1 MNMRAHLQKAKSGSS
16 MASCR
21 ASRLSSKLY
30 RVTSMATTRGLLP
43 HSLAP
48 TSDGDVHDEPSEG
61 PREIRNKLAVAW
73 RSLKVPKRRGQSP
86 VRGQRGSRRDAPAGR
101 RGRHPLPVM
110 DTMAET
116 TPVPPVF
123 AVRPFPDPD
132 LPSRLSQQGA
142 HTYTF
147 VNHLMSPLT
156 PLPPPRSSSGW
167 RQAFGGRLPRIPHR
181 TPPDPTRHPHARPT
195 QRRRAR
201 RTLRGGDPDAR
212 KAPRRRRRAA
222 STARGHRAAR
232 HGARGRD
239 PR

>member
-1 MNMRAHLQKAKSGSS
+1 MKARAHLQKAKSGSS

-61 PREIRNKLAVAW
+61 PREIRNRTRFAW
-73 RSLKVPKRRGQSP
+73 RSLKVPKCARGQSP

-132 LPSRLSQQGA
+132 LPI
-142 HTYTF
+142 
-147 VNHLMSPLT
+147 SPLPAGCPQVQVHVRESSDVTSDASPSSSLIFRLATSVRWT
-156 PLPPPRSSSGW
+156 PTSNPSSNPSRPHSAPPREL
-167 RQAFGGRLPRIPHR
+167 RDRR
-181 TPPDPTRHPHARPT
+181 TASVTRFPAARP
-195 QRRRAR
+195 
-201 RTLRGGDPDAR
+201 
-212 KAPRRRRRAA
+212 AP
-222 STARGHRAAR
+222 SWSGT
-232 HGARGRD
+232 
-239 PR
+239 

>member
-1 MNMRAHLQKAKSGSS
+1 

-61 PREIRNKLAVAW
+61 PREIRNRTRFAW
-73 RSLKVPKRRGQSP
+73 RSLKVPKCARGQSP

-132 LPSRLSQQGA
+132 LPI
-142 HTYTF
+142 
-147 VNHLMSPLT
+147 SPL
-156 PLPPPRSSSGW
+156 PAGCPHVRS
-167 RQAFGGRLPRIPHR
+167 
-181 TPPDPTRHPHARPT
+181 
-195 QRRRAR
+195 
-201 RTLRGGDPDAR
+201 
-212 KAPRRRRRAA
+212 
-222 STARGHRAAR
+222 
-232 HGARGRD
+232 
-239 PR
+239 

>member
-21 ASRLSSKLY
+21 ASRLSSKLCL
-30 RVTSMATTRGLLP
+30 VTSMATTRDLLP

-61 PREIRNKLAVAW
+61 PREIRNKLAVW

-86 VRGQRGSRRDAPAGR
+86 VRGHRGSRRDAPAVR

-142 HTYTF
+142 HKYTF

-156 PLPPPRSSSGW
+156 PLPPPR
-167 RQAFGGRLPRIPHR
+167 
-181 TPPDPTRHPHARPT
+181 
-195 QRRRAR
+195 
-201 RTLRGGDPDAR
+201 
-212 KAPRRRRRAA
+212 
-222 STARGHRAAR
+222 
-232 HGARGRD
+232 
-239 PR
+239 